1 MAFFDDVSKKITQVS
16 QNVVSKTKEATDIVR
31 IKGVLTENEK
41 QLHDLYK
48 EIGALYFEKH
58 YEDFEPEFETLM
70 NNAKITANNI
80 AAYEYQINE
89 IKSITKCEKCGA
101 EISKEAA
108 FCNVCGAPVVKQAP
122 PAMLDGT
129 KRCPT
134 CLQPITPGFKFCT
147 GCGTPVEEQA
157 EAPAPAPVYEAP
169 VAPVAPV
176 YEAPVAPVYE
186 APVAPVVEPVAVR
199 VCPVCSTPAE
209 ADCLFCTSCGTK
221 L

>member
-16 QNVVSKTKEATDIVR
+16 QNVVNKTKEATDIVR
-31 IKGVLTENEK
+31 IKGVLAENEK
-41 QLHDLYK
+41 QLHDFYK

-89 IKSITKCEKCGA
+89 IKSVTKCEKCGA

-169 VAPVAPV
+169 VAPVAPI
-176 YEAPVAPVYE
+176 YE